1 MKIRDLCKE
10 YQVAAK
16 RVQVLKNLNLDVDN
30 HKITV
35 VLGRSGCGKTT
46 LLRLAA
52 GLEQA
57 DGGTVE
63 MESDARMGVIF
74 QDPRLMPWLTVGD
87 NILFGTGKRQR
98 RGRHRT
104 QNRHLD
110 YLLELTGL
118 KGFENGYPSQLSGGM
133 QQRAALARALAY
145 EPDYLL
151 MDEPFAAL
159 DYFTRRQMQT
169 ELLRIH
175 QTEQKGILFVTHSI
189 DEALT
194 IGKKVVI
201 LEDGRCRSEYDLEA
215 IPYPRELFSENMGK
229 IKQEIVGQLEQA
241 DERSKIR

>member
-74 QDPRLMPWLTVGD
+74 QDPRLMPWLTA
-87 NILFGTGKRQR
+87 
-98 RGRHRT
+98 
-104 QNRHLD
+104 QN
-110 YLLELTGL
+110 
-118 KGFENGYPSQLSGGM
+118 
-133 QQRAALARALAY
+133 A
-145 EPDYLL
+145 EP
-151 MDEPFAAL
+151 A
-159 DYFTRRQMQT
+159 
-169 ELLRIH
+169 
-175 QTEQKGILFVTHSI
+175 S
-189 DEALT
+189 
-194 IGKKVVI
+194 
-201 LEDGRCRSEYDLEA
+201 
-215 IPYPRELFSENMGK
+215 
-229 IKQEIVGQLEQA
+229 
-241 DERSKIR
+241 